1 MKTILLIGLGRF
13 GRHLAMRFNELGHQ
27 VMAIDCDEER
37 VHDILPYVTNGQIGD
52 ASDPAYLQTLGVD
65 DFDLCIVAIAHDFE
79 SSMITTSMLKDLGA
93 KKVISRACT
102 DIQEK
107 LLKNNGADIVA
118 YPEKQV
124 ATWTA
129 LRYCSDM
136 IFDYLDLNDGF
147 SIYEVSVPATW
158 VGKTVVELDIRKKN
172 RINIMAIKKDGKLD
186 MIIGPNTRFV
196 EGSTILV
203 LGKTEDIQSCFKI

>member
-13 GRHLAMRFNELGHQ
+13 GRHLAMRFNELNHQ

-37 VHDILPYVTNGQIGD
+37 VNDILSYVTNAQIGD
-52 ASDPAYLQTLGVD
+52 ASDPEYLRTLGVS
-65 DFDLCIVAIAHDFE
+65 DFDLCIVAIAHNFE
-79 SSMITTSMLKDLGA
+79 SSMITTSMLKELGA

-107 LLKNNGADIVA
+107 LLKNNGADIVV

-124 ATWTA
+124 AKWTVF
-129 LRYCSDM
+129 RYCSDM

-147 SIYEVSVPATW
+147 SVYEVSVPDEW
-158 VGKTVVELDIRKKN
+158 IGKTVFELDIRKKYG
-172 RINIMAIKKDGKLD
+172 INIMAIKQNGKLD
-186 MIIGPNTRFV
+186 MVIGPRTIF
-196 EGSTILV
+196 EKESTVLV
-203 LGKTEDIQSCFKI
+203 LGKTEDIQSYFKM